1 MYQNSTCRLGCEGPP
16 GCWPRA
22 PQKAIAGDDEEQIL
36 YAMYYQGIQMS
47 DDDKAHEKKTYRP
60 MTYTKVLTTV
70 LGCRYAYHNNE
81 RELI

>member
-1 MYQNSTCRLGCEGPP
+1 
-16 GCWPRA
+16 
-22 PQKAIAGDDEEQIL
+22 
-36 YAMYYQGIQMS
+36 MS

-81 RELI
+81 RELMLGFGSTALFWVDL

>member
-1 MYQNSTCRLGCEGPP
+1 M
-16 GCWPRA
+16 
-22 PQKAIAGDDEEQIL
+22 KKKDKEQIL
-36 YAMYYQGIQMS
+36 YAMYYQGIWMS

>member
-1 MYQNSTCRLGCEGPP
+1 
-16 GCWPRA
+16 
-22 PQKAIAGDDEEQIL
+22 
-36 YAMYYQGIQMS
+36 MYYQGIWMS
-47 DDDKAHEKKTYRP
+47 DDDKAHEKKTFRP

>member
-1 MYQNSTCRLGCEGPP
+1 
-16 GCWPRA
+16 
-22 PQKAIAGDDEEQIL
+22 
-36 YAMYYQGIQMS
+36 MS